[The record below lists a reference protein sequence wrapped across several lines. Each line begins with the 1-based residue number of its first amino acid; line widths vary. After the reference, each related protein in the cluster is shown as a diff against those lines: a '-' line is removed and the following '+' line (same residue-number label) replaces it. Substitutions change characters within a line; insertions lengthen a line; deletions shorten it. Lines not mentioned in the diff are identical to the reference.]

1 MLYGNNGLLTKAKAA
16 KEQTGIGQEKETIA
30 LAYNSAL
37 AKKVSSGSSTTV
49 TAGDLNPELT
59 NQGANA
65 EDGDNQIIVT
75 FENGHKYSIDNNG
88 NIGDYTPPEPVTNPH
103 NDENW
108 VYAWL
113 YINGSWDTTPITTSN
128 EEDLQGATIVAKI
141 YEVKNGNEVSKIKP
155 RSFNWQGED
164 IEFKEDTEYHMV
176 IEGTG
181 EMGELMKTENSN
193 ITAAYGWQT
202 QNAMYIMKY
211 LQTHTMPEDKV
222 VMPYVTD
229 VYICEGIT
237 NTGKYPFTGGTE
249 LKNIHMATTINT
261 LGEGTFMFC
270 NGLDR
275 YVIPNSVT
283 TIGNNAFS
291 YCTGLTSIT
300 IPNSVTTIEQD
311 TFQNCTG
318 LTSITIPN
326 SVTTIGNYVFAGC
339 TGLTSITI
347 PNSVTTIGND
357 AFYGCTG
364 LTSITIKKAKNSIE
378 NAPWAAPNMTANDV
392 IWEE

>member
-1 MLYGNNGLLTKAKAA
+1 MKNCVKNAQKSSNGITLIALVITIIVLIILAGVSINLVLGNNGIITRARDARNNYQKAA
-16 KEQTGIGQEKETIA
+16 AEEETA
-30 LAYNSAL
+30 L
-37 AKKVSSGSSTTV
+37 K
-49 TAGDLNPELT
+49 DLDKL
-59 NQGANA
+59 
-65 EDGDNQIIVT
+65 
-75 FENGHKYSIDNNG
+75 IDETNG

-261 LGEGTFMFC
+261 LGEGTFMLC

-283 TIGNNAFS
+283 TIGNYAFRD
-291 YCTGLTSIT
+291 CTGLTSIT
-300 IPNSVTTIEQD
+300 IPNSVTSIGYSA
-311 TFQNCTG
+311 FYGCTG

-326 SVTTIGNYVFAGC
+326 SVTTIGNY
-339 TGLTSITI
+339 
-347 PNSVTTIGND
+347 
-357 AFYGCTG
+357 AFGDCTG

-378 NAPWAAPNMTANDV
+378 NAPWEAPNMTANDV

>member
-1 MLYGNNGLLTKAKAA
+1 
-16 KEQTGIGQEKETIA
+16 
-30 LAYNSAL
+30 
-37 AKKVSSGSSTTV
+37 
-49 TAGDLNPELT
+49 
-59 NQGANA
+59 
-65 EDGDNQIIVT
+65 
-75 FENGHKYSIDNNG
+75 
-88 NIGDYTPPEPVTNPH
+88 
-103 NDENW
+103 
-108 VYAWL
+108 
-113 YINGSWDTTPITTSN
+113 
-128 EEDLQGATIVAKI
+128 
-141 YEVKNGNEVSKIKP
+141 
-155 RSFNWQGED
+155 
-164 IEFKEDTEYHMV
+164 MV

-193 ITAAYGWQT
+193 ITAAYGWQAS
-202 QNAMYIMKY
+202 NAMYIMKY

-261 LGEGTFMFC
+261 LGEGTFMLC

-283 TIGNNAFS
+283 TIGNCAF
-291 YCTGLTSIT
+291 Y
-300 IPNSVTTIEQD
+300 
-311 TFQNCTG
+311 
-318 LTSITIPN
+318 
-326 SVTTIGNYVFAGC
+326 GC

-347 PNSVTTIGND
+347 PNSVTTIGNG

-378 NAPWAAPNMTANDV
+378 NAPWEAPNMTANDV